1 MRVYSIGMGGFT
13 REDILAK
20 IAAGE
25 HTVSIDMDVF
35 TEFRIPAGTFELLEL
50 YEYPAT
56 WFGRKLRLR

>member
-1 MRVYSIGMGGFT
+1 MGDFT

-20 IAAGE
+20 IAAGK

-35 TEFRIPAGTFELLEL
+35 TEFRIPARTFELLEL

-56 WFGRKLRLR
+56 SCGRK